1 MVADKKRVKKGE
13 STFLIAWHHALDHA
27 GATDGAMYLYRFGQ
41 PNPNLINNIDLA
53 FPVGHDCDTS
63 A

>member
-13 STFLIAWHHALDHA
+13 STCLIAWHHS
-27 GATDGAMYLYRFGQ
+27 GAGAMYLYRFGQ
-41 PNPNLINNIDLA
+41 PDPNLINNIDLA